1 MYLLINLVEGL
12 VSLIDFTH
20 APYVKKWVLPQFH
33 NHSREQDLANFK
45 LWMNTATDMG
55 KNLESPLNSQAF
67 FFSWVKTLV
76 IY

>member
-12 VSLIDFTH
+12 MSLIDFTH

-45 LWMNTATDMG
+45 LWMNTATHMG
-55 KNLESPLNSQAF
+55 KNLGKSLKFPSF
-67 FFSWVKTLV
+67 FFPE
-76 IY
+76 